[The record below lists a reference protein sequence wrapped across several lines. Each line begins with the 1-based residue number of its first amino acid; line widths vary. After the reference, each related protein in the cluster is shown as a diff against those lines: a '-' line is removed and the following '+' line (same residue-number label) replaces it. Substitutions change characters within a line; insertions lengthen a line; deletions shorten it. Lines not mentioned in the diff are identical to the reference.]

1 MIQTGCWATLLR
13 ERLKKYVPSC
23 VVVINQV
30 GVIMIHLY
38 EGYHVRPIPVKL
50 KATRII
56 IGQ

>member
-1 MIQTGCWATLLR
+1 MLDDIIARAIEEIRSFVQ
-13 ERLKKYVPSC
+13 S
-23 VVVINQV
+23 QV